1 MCRISPVLPVHSVLS
16 IPDRMALEHMGH
28 KISYRGEQSGT
39 IGYVSR
45 CVGDWGSFAK
55 GWTVQWGG
63 GGGVWG
69 WERVGRVQG
78 MVGSLRQ
85 DGGLCITKRQC

>member
-55 GWTVQWGG
+55 GWTVPWGG
-63 GGGVWG
+63 GGGVG
-69 WERVGRVQG
+69 GGKRLGRVVGRG
-78 MVGSLRQ
+78 ALRRQ
-85 DGGLCITKRQC
+85 AGGL